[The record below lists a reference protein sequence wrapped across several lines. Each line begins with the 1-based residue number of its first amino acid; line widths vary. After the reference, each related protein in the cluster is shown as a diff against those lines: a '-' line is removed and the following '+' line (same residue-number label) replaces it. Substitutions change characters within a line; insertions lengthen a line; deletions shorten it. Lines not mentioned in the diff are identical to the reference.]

1 MYQIHQNLDELTLS
15 LFSWVLIINSKST
28 YFLNI
33 FWRRWDNAAVF
44 LSLLSFSRIAV
55 YVLIKKQYMAK
66 FAIVFYGF
74 LLFGNMFTTFFINY
88 RISLLFKRILQCL
101 NNFLCNRVFL
111 NRPLTSSQEIENLE
125 QHVRL
130 FFTFSSKLNLF
141 T

>member
-55 YVLIKKQYMAK
+55 YVLIKRQYIAK

-74 LLFGNMFTTFFINY
+74 LLLGHMFTTFFINY
-88 RISLLFKRILQCL
+88 RLSLFFERILQC
-101 NNFLCNRVFL
+101 FLCNRVFP
-111 NRPLTSSQEIENLE
+111 NSPLTSSQGIGNLE
-125 QHVRL
+125 QHVGL